1 MQTNLNMP
9 SGAEHCLA
17 QICEAD
23 LHVPIGTARARRFGV
38 GSLARFAAAP
48 AVRMYL
54 HPRCVCGH
62 HRKEVAESAGSVGM
76 LQLRFPFDGPR

>member
-54 HPRCVCGH
+54 LPRCVCGH